1 MTDLLRPAPKNM
13 KTLENE
19 KYSSAVELHH
29 ISEQLEELITLL
41 KDSAARTE
49 EIQSEEPSP
58 NDNEVMTVKEAAK
71 LMRISLPMMYEFA
84 KSGRVHAINIGRRV
98 LISRSSL
105 MALLREGDDNV

>member
-1 MTDLLRPAPKNM
+1 MTDLLRPSPRNM
-13 KTLENE
+13 KIPENE
-19 KYSSAVELHH
+19 KFSLTEELHH
-29 ISEQLEELITLL
+29 ISEQLEELISLL

-49 EIQSEEPSP
+49 GIQSDEPSP
-58 NDNEVMTVKEAAK
+58 KDSEVMTVKEAAK

-84 KSGRVHAINIGRRV
+84 KSGKVHAINIGRRV